1 MVGGVG
7 RPERACLDGRREMG
21 ERFVLAVP
29 GVVTARF
36 LVATDARAVP
46 GMDYLRDAVGDRGLG
61 RVATGLLG
69 SGRLTAEPVT
79 EVTPGLKERMHRL
92 GGQPERLRDV
102 LGAARHIAVTAA
114 TAPGGRPLGAQA
126 ARLTAR
132 VLAAA
137 VRGTVADLDA
147 GRILPPED
155 GPPAEP
161 ERFVLGRDWAPVY
174 ITLEP
179 DDATRARAETAG
191 LHRFGLPEVA
201 VRRVPYASML
211 TAANLARAL
220 AWQLFAEQAAWLK
233 RGGTEGPRETPA
245 ERPVTAADVMDFW
258 GARTPAATAAAAQ
271 IRLAWT
277 DTGCPACPAAIEAH
291 PASMDHGTWW
301 SESAARA
308 MPKLI
313 RPT

>member
-1 MVGGVG
+1 
-7 RPERACLDGRREMG
+7 MG
-21 ERFVLAVP
+21 ERLVLTVP

-36 LVATDARAVP
+36 LVATDARVVP
-46 GMDYLRDAVGDRGLG
+46 GPDYLRDAVGDRGLG
-61 RVATGLLG
+61 RVAAGLLG

-79 EVTPGLKERMHRL
+79 EVTPELKERMHRL

-102 LGAARHIAVTAA
+102 FGAARHITVTAA

-147 GRILPPED
+147 GRIPPPEN

-161 ERFVLGRDWAPVY
+161 EPFVLGRDWAPVY

-201 VRRVPYASML
+201 VRRVPYGSML

-220 AWQLFAEQAAWLK
+220 AWQLFAEQTAWLK
-233 RGGTEGPRETPA
+233 RGGTKGPRETPA
-245 ERPVTAADVMDFW
+245 ERLVTETDVMNFW
-258 GARTPAATAAAAQ
+258 GARTPANTTAAARV
-271 IRLAWT
+271 RLTWT
-277 DTGCPACPAAIEAH
+277 DTNCPGCPAAIEAH
-291 PASMDHGTWW
+291 PASEDHDTWW

-308 MPKLI
+308 MPRLI
-313 RPT
+313 RPTPPD

>member
-1 MVGGVG
+1 
-7 RPERACLDGRREMG
+7 MG

-313 RPT
+313 RPTPPD

>member
-1 MVGGVG
+1 
-7 RPERACLDGRREMG
+7 MG

-46 GMDYLRDAVGDRGLG
+46 GVDHLREAVGDRGLG
-61 RVATGLLG
+61 RVAAGLLG
-69 SGRLTAEPVT
+69 AGRLTAEPVT
-79 EVTPGLKERMHRL
+79 EVTSELRERLHRL
-92 GGQPERLRDV
+92 GGPPGRLRAV
-102 LGAARHIAVTAA
+102 FGAARHITVTAA
-114 TAPGGRPLGAQA
+114 TAPGVRPRGAQA

-137 VRGTVADLDA
+137 VRGTVADLDS

-155 GPPAEP
+155 GRPAEP

-201 VRRVPYASML
+201 VRRVPYGSML
-211 TAANLARAL
+211 TAANLVRGL
-220 AWQLFAEQAAWLK
+220 AWQLFAEQAAWLG
-233 RGGTEGPRETPA
+233 RGAVAGPRETPA
-245 ERPVTAADVMDFW
+245 ERPVTEGDVMNFW
-258 GARTPAATAAAAQ
+258 GDRGSAAPAGAARV
-271 IRLAWT
+271 RLGRT
-277 DTGCPACPAAIEAH
+277 GTGCPGCPAAIEAH
-291 PASMDHGTWW
+291 PASEDRDAWW
-301 SESAARA
+301 SGSAARA
-308 MPKLI
+308 MPKLV
-313 RPT
+313 RPAPAG